1 MLGLWWLPDNDFKL
15 DEANL
20 TTKKIK
26 LIAIMVSIV
35 IGIFVFVYFYDRT
48 FPEAAIDVKISKTEA
63 EIVAKE
69 FISEQGADISGYK
82 TVVVFN
88 SNDAAAVYFQK
99 TLGLE
104 KANEIMKSETPVW
117 FWSFRA
123 FCPLQKK
130 EYIVSIDPTSGKL
143 VNFDRAI
150 EEDACGANL
159 KSEEAKRI
167 AEDFVTKNANGIN
180 FSDYEQVDLSS
191 EKKKSRTDHHFEWK
205 NTKRKIGD
213 GEFRILVD
221 IQGDMIGSYA
231 SYFKVPEKFS
241 REFEKESSVGNLLS
255 ITSLLFMFAIF
266 IAAFIIFIKKYK
278 IDSVKWKFALAMA
291 ILLFILGFVGGANT
305 IPLIKFMYSTEIG
318 YGTFWGMALIG
329 IIISGVIYGI
339 YVLFVTA
346 SGESLAN
353 ETYPQSIRILTK
365 MREKLLGKEM
375 ALSAFRGYWLASI
388 SLGGQVLLFL
398 AAGKFFKVWYP
409 ADGPVSSIFDMY
421 LPFLSPLTIGL
432 TSAISEEFTFRLFGI
447 SFAKKYFKST
457 FFALLIPAVIW
468 AFAHSNYQ
476 VFPVYF
482 RGIELT
488 LGGLLF
494 GYFFIRYDILTCV
507 IAHYVINA
515 TLVSVPLLRSEN
527 NYYLISG
534 LIVIGF
540 GLIPAF
546 IGLIGLKGKGVGWTG
561 ESQNVGNGS

>member
-1 MLGLWWLPDNDFKL
+1 MEKL
-15 DEANL
+15 TL
-20 TTKKIK
+20 RKIK

-48 FPEAAIDVKISKTEA
+48 FPEAAIDVKISKNEA

-69 FISEQGADISGYK
+69 FISKQGADISGYK

-88 SNDAAAVYFQK
+88 SNDDAAVYFQK

-104 KANEIMKSETPVW
+104 KANEIMKSETSVW

-143 VNFDRAI
+143 VSFDRVM

-159 KSEEAKRI
+159 KSEEAKGI
-167 AEDFVTKNANGIN
+167 AEDFIAKNANGIN

-205 NTKRKIGD
+205 NTKRKIGE

-221 IQGDMIGSYA
+221 IKGDIIGSYA

-278 IDSVKWKFALAMA
+278 IDSVKWKFALAIA

-305 IPLIKFMYSTEIG
+305 IPLIKFTYPTEIG

-353 ETYPQSIRILTK
+353 ETYPQSIRVS
-365 MREKLLGKEM
+365 EM

-388 SLGGQVLLFL
+388 SLGGQVLLFF

-421 LPFLSPLTIGL
+421 LPFLFPATIGL
-432 TSAISEEFTFRLFGI
+432 TAAISEEFTFRLFGI

-468 AFAHSNYQ
+468 AFAHSNYP

-494 GYFFIRYDILTCV
+494 GYFFIRYNILTCV

-546 IGLIGLKGKGVGWTG
+546 IGLTKIRRTEKSFG
-561 ESQNVGNGS
+561 